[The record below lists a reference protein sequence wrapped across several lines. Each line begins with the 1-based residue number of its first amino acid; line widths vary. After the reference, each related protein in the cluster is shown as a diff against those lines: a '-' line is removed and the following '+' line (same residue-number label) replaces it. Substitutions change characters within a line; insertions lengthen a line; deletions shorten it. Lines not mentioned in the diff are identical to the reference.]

1 MTPTQRSSAPSMP
14 APSRSKN
21 RATRPMETAER
32 WCAIRSATCSRSPI
46 NFGPPRD
53 EPFATSAG
61 ARSSIVAE
69 LVDTAEVL
77 ASVRGEFAV
86 ARVVD
91 RFNPDDA
98 SREFVVALFDVPPK
112 CELGGAGSGDQNLSH
127 VGDRCDDVAE
137 ERHIVGRVSGA

>member
-1 MTPTQRSSAPSMP
+1 MT
-14 APSRSKN
+14 
-21 RATRPMETAER
+21 
-32 WCAIRSATCSRSPI
+32 RSATFSKSPTKYI
-46 NFGPPRD
+46 RRGD
-53 EPFATSAG
+53 EPFATGAG

-112 CELGGAGSGDQNLSH
+112 CKLGGARSGDQNLSY
-127 VGDRCDDVAE
+127 VGD
-137 ERHIVGRVSGA
+137 SGQLL